1 MFKKIAIALLMGASC
16 LTWNMNPISA
26 APATGLD
33 DLKNPHSGFFYI
45 ITKPVD
51 VNIQQQME
59 RAYNLI
65 IEGKD
70 YDMAIAVL
78 DEVIKLDSENSEAY
92 ILRGMARTE
101 LKEYVKA
108 DNDYASALKIE
119 PKNPTFYYYRAMNQL
134 YKGYNRKTY
143 GQYFRI
149 GADNKSVWAY
159 ESDRLAVQYF
169 KKAIEI
175 EPYYIDAIVGL
186 GDCYCSIAENSGQN
200 DNDRIYTYRT
210 AIGEYN
216 KVLVLFPNH
225 NVVLTKKADA
235 QEAMEKVSNKK

>member
-1 MFKKIAIALLMGASC
+1 MLKRIAIALLFGASC
-16 LTWNMNPISA
+16 LTFQMNPVSA
-26 APATGLD
+26 EGTEEFE

-51 VNIQQQME
+51 VNIKQQME

-65 IEGKD
+65 VEGKD

-78 DEVIKLDSENSEAY
+78 DEVVKLDPENSEAY

-108 DNDYASALKIE
+108 DNDYASAIKLE
-119 PKNPTFYYYRAMNQL
+119 PENPTFFYYRAMNQL
-134 YKGYNRKTY
+134 YKGYSGKNY
-143 GQYFRI
+143 GQYSKI
-149 GADNKSVWAY
+149 GEDLRNVRTY
-159 ESDRLAVQYF
+159 ECDRLAVKYF
-169 KKAIEI
+169 KQAIKFES
-175 EPYYIDAIVGL
+175 YYIDAIVGL

-200 DNDRIYTYRT
+200 KNDAIYTYRA

-216 KVLVLFPNH
+216 KILVLFPNH
-225 NVVLTKKADA
+225 SVVLNKKADA
-235 QEAMEKVSNKK
+235 QKLMENLSK